1 MEMYFVLRVKEEL
14 SVGRKGRT
22 PDLYFLQKYMEIQ
35 KKGIK

>member
-22 PDLYFLQKYMEIQ
+22 PDINFLRKYIEIQ
-35 KKGIK
+35 EKG

>member
-22 PDLYFLQKYMEIQ
+22 PDIIFFTRNISGML
-35 KKGIK
+35 KKC